1 MSPSLHFYVLFWNLA
16 KARLSAYMTY
26 MRRGIPTYD
35 RERHLVLSPLISFPG
50 GNLSLHRFHAP
61 TVDAMKTTAS
71 TDRNVAPM
79 KAIVFFLFLSLFFVR
94 SEKELGW
101 RKQIGRWPRT
111 AFVWAPD
118 LWEPIFMEGFTLAE
132 GLLRGIRAR
141 NKQEILPVV
150 NRTRQVQIYTAP
162 FNPNIGTGWRRSGL
176 YQHEKFWARTM
187 KVRKKR
193 HFRVQVV
200 V

>member
-1 MSPSLHFYVLFWNLA
+1 MFYFETSRKPDSLLIWRICA
-16 KARLSAYMTY
+16 A
-26 MRRGIPTYD
+26 G
-35 RERHLVLSPLISFPG
+35 SPL
-50 GNLSLHRFHAP
+50 
-61 TVDAMKTTAS
+61 TTA
-71 TDRNVAPM
+71 NVILFFPLLLVFPVVTCRSIASMLRPLTLW
-79 KAIVFFLFLSLFFVR
+79 KLPRQQTGTLHIWKRSFFFLFLSLFFVR

-141 NKQEILPVV
+141 NKQEIFPVV
-150 NRTRQVQIYTAP
+150 NGTRQVQIYTAP